1 MLFLFCSDTEKFDFQ
16 KFSEYYD
23 DYKSAIEFTSGILF
37 LEIVYRLLVCLFEVS
52 IVSLNI
58 VIFSSYEHNL
68 SMTFSYVFIFTTH
81 VALTDN
87 HL

>member
-1 MLFLFCSDTEKFDFQ
+1 MFYYILKKLFLFCSDTEKFDFQ

-52 IVSLNI
+52 IEYCTEYCKFFQL
-58 VIFSSYEHNL
+58 
-68 SMTFSYVFIFTTH
+68 
-81 VALTDN
+81 
-87 HL
+87 